1 MNIYRQV
8 HALQLKILHEHNKT
22 KRTELKNQLAELI
35 PQLPEKEQE
44 QEEET
49 A

>member
-8 HALQLKILHEHNKT
+8 HALQLKILHEHNKV
-22 KRTELKNQLAELI
+22 KRTEYKLKLKELI
-35 PQLPEKEQE
+35 LQLPERE

-49 A
+49 ACL